1 MDKFMYPRKTKGCN
15 YSLMTWH
22 QRRLSLTAAQAT
34 SLMNDY
40 IKYKAIEVINYELIL
55 GKFC

>member
-1 MDKFMYPRKTKGCN
+1 
-15 YSLMTWH
+15 MTWH
-22 QRRLSLTAAQAT
+22 QRRLSLTAAQVT

-40 IKYKAIEVINYELIL
+40 IKYKAIEVTNYDLIL